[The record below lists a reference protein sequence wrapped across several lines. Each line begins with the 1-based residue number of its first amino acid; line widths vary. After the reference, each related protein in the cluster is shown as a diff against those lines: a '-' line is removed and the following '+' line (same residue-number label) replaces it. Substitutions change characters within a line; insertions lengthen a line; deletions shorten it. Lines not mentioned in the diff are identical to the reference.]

1 MQIQEMNQKIKEKK
15 QSKIKLYPC
24 NNLRAS
30 NIGHPCER
38 FLYFQIKKWEDK
50 KLHNE
55 TTQCIFDLGNKI
67 EEYVIETLKEAGF
80 EIITPTIRAWKVEK
94 PLITGREDL
103 RIKMEDGLLYPVEVK
118 GLAPQE
124 WEKLNSVEDF
134 FESKRYYVRAY
145 PAQLFIY
152 MYQFEKEKGYF
163 ALCNKLTGEVKL
175 IEVYFDW
182 DYADK
187 LIKKAERIYKCIE
200 KEELPE
206 SCEDMSVCENCDFA
220 HICTANIC
228 RNELEVDVSGELDEL
243 IDRKQE
249 LAKYKREYEEVNDKV
264 KKVMGERQKVLSQK
278 YIFEK
283 KIYKKSAYTVAERE
297 EVRINVKRL

>member
-1 MQIQEMNQKIKEKK
+1 MEIQEMNKKIKDNK

-30 NIGHPCER
+30 NVGHPCER
-38 FLYFQIKKWEDK
+38 FLYFQIKNWEDK
-50 KLHNE
+50 KLYNE

-67 EEYVIETLKEAGF
+67 EEYVIETLKESGF
-80 EIITPTIRAWKVEK
+80 EILTPTIRAWKVEH

-103 RIKMEDGLLYPVEVK
+103 RIKMEDGELYPVEVK
-118 GLAPQE
+118 GLSPQE

-134 FESKRYYVRAY
+134 WNSKRYYVRAY

-163 ALCNKLTGEVKL
+163 ALCNKLTGEIKL
-175 IEVYFDW
+175 IEVKFDYN
-182 DYADK
+182 YAEK
-187 LIKKAERIYKCIE
+187 LLQKAERIYKCID
-200 KEELPE
+200 KEELPD
-206 SCEDMSVCENCDFA
+206 SCEDISVCEKCDFA
-220 HICTANIC
+220 HICTANIN
-228 RNELEVDVSGELDEL
+228 RAETGIDLSGELDDF

-249 LAKYKREYEEVNDKV
+249 LAKYKREYEEVNDKI
-264 KKVMGERQKVLSQK
+264 KKIIGERPKVLSNK
-278 YIFEK
+278 YIFERKVFK
-283 KIYKKSAYTVAERE
+283 KAEYTVPARE